1 MKTDARK
8 HSEEVLQ
15 ALRVQAHRLRHEQGR
30 TWDEIASIVG
40 VHRSTIMSWVRRFHL
55 GSPTLEHTSSARRGR
70 VLGSGRTL
78 EPVEEVRLREIV
90 REGPPSAVS
99 LPFALWSRRAVQAAV
114 KSRFGVDMPLRTVTE
129 YLRRWGFT
137 PQRPVKRAI
146 EQRPAE
152 VQRWLDEEYP
162 AIERRA
168 KAERGEIYWGDETA
182 VRQDTA
188 WVRGFAPAGHT
199 PELRH
204 RARWDSITLI
214 SAISHRGQVHFALH
228 DGAINTA
235 RFIDFLAALVS
246 DARPKKVFLIVDNLR
261 VHKAGEVQAWLESRK
276 RQIELFYLPPYTP
289 EANPD
294 EMLNRDLKTTLRS
307 QAPARDR
314 FELRG
319 LARSFMARLQSAP
332 ERIKRY
338 FQHASVRYAA

>member
-90 REGPPSAVS
+90 LEGPPSAVA

-294 EMLNRDLKTTLRS
+294 EMLNRDLKTALRS

-332 ERIKRY
+332 EG
-338 FQHASVRYAA
+338 ASRNHLWGMMRG